1 MLDDVLVDQAG
12 SDPVGGADDAR
23 LLVRAECLERR
34 VEVVLNSQA
43 VLEED
48 VRRLR
53 VLRGV
58 GRREQRGEERG
69 RALDLG
75 DRLGREHDVR
85 VGLVKRGLDRRED
98 WEGIRVIPTREQE
111 DVCVRRSGRQL
122 WMLPYLRLW
131 KCIPLA
137 VHRLCLVG
145 ADGAE
150 NMSTNL

>member
-1 MLDDVLVDQAG
+1 MLDDVFVDQAG
-12 SDPVGGADDAR
+12 SDPVSGTDDAR
-23 LLVRAECLERR
+23 LLARAECLECR
-34 VEVVLNSQA
+34 VQVVLNPEA

-58 GRREQRGEERG
+58 GRGEQRSEERG

-75 DRLGREHDVR
+75 DRLGCEHDVC
-85 VGLVKRGLDRRED
+85 VGLVERGLDRRED

-111 DVCVRRSGRQL
+111 DACVRRSGRQP

-137 VHRLCLVG
+137 VQRLCLPVD
-145 ADGAE
+145 ADWDQ
-150 NMSTNL
+150 